1 MNFTLKPEQ
10 QRFIEAELS
19 TGRYTNPDEI
29 IAEALRLLEKR
40 NQYDLWIEEVR
51 NKVDIGI
58 EQLDRGEG
66 IDGESVITQLK
77 VKLQQRR
84 EA

>member
-10 QRFIEAELS
+10 QQFIEAELR

-40 NQYDLWIEEVR
+40 NQYDLWLEEVR

-58 EQLDRGEG
+58 EQIDRGEG
-66 IDGESVITQLK
+66 VDGESAIAQLK
-77 VKLQQRR
+77 AKLQKSR